1 MAVLTEY
8 RAVLNAVVSHN
19 TGESKQ
25 AHKALTAALKEGKSA
40 TYLIYL
46 AKVYME
52 LGVHEVLDVES
63 AFAKETQEI
72 GYFESNFE
80 QLLNIA
86 GDDADDQL
94 LDFGAQH
101 VSSASMMPRKGYR
114 PSVLVLPSQAGA
126 LLAGSGIQRKQ
137 TTALSPMR
145 KSVKP
150 KLMQP

>member
-8 RAVLNAVVSHN
+8 KAVLNAVVSHN

-63 AFAKETQEI
+63 VFAKETQQVDA
-72 GYFESNFE
+72 FESNFE
-80 QLLNIA
+80 QLLFLNS
-86 GDDADDQL
+86 GEDEDTV
-94 LDFGAQH
+94 LDFSSNH
-101 VSSASMMPRKGYR
+101 VSSTSMMPHKAGR
-114 PSVLVLPSQAGA
+114 PSMLMPSNINASQF
-126 LLAGSGIQRKQ
+126 
-137 TTALSPMR
+137 
-145 KSVKP
+145 
-150 KLMQP
+150 